1 MLQVTTIV
9 FLISFSLLAVLHSI
23 ATKLYLYWHIWWLDM
38 PMHAFGGAIVAL
50 GLYTLRDLRIIPNGF
65 LRFLP
70 VMGTLL
76 LIALSWE
83 AFELIVGTPVI
94 GNYLT
99 DTLSDLACGL
109 CGGAVGFFIGKKLRE
124 LN

>member
-1 MLQVTTIV
+1 MLQITTIV

-50 GLYTLRDLRIIPNGF
+50 GLFTLRDLRIIPNGF

-94 GNYLT
+94 GNYFT

-109 CGGAVGFFIGKKLRE
+109 CGGAAGFFIGKRLRE